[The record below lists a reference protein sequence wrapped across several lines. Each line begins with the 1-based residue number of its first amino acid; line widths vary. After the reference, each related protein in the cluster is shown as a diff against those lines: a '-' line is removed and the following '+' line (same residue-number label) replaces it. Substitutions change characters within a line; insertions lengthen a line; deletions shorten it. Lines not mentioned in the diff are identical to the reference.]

1 MIPRIPTR
9 PIRPVLAVALAIAVS
24 APLLAACGGDSSST
38 TSGADTGAPTTALA
52 DTLLPTTGIPTT
64 APADGNVFGFVTLDS
79 SPGEP
84 HVLLLVDVADLLNGS
99 EAHQAAVAAG
109 VITEDEELPNDV
121 FVVDSGATVSLPMFD
136 DATITVQAAGADGTL
151 EPLVLG
157 PADLYEAVDGMVGG
171 VALYGVIPGEP
182 LPMTLTVH
190 DGAVVAAVMEYL
202 P

>member
-1 MIPRIPTR
+1 M
-9 PIRPVLAVALAIAVS
+9 
-24 APLLAACGGDSSST
+24 
-38 TSGADTGAPTTALA
+38 
-52 DTLLPTTGIPTT
+52 
-64 APADGNVFGFVTLDS
+64 FGFVTLDS